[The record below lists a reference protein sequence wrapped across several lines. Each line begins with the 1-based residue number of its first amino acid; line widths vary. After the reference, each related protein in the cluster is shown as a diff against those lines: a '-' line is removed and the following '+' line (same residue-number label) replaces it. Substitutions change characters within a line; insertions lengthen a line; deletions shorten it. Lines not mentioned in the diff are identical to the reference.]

1 MIPYSFAHGLWIQ
14 RNLNCRHFLGLNIF
28 ASPSHTSFF
37 RPNAYPKSYNF
48 YSPQSLSMRRS
59 KMASTEHAE
68 HATLALAQ
76 KICLHFRLI
85 SSVLQTEVSF
95 HKDAFLQ
102 VKILTEDE
110 KLLHERSI
118 GDGDT
123 KIGKGVLLVEL
134 SCYWQTV
141 VLCQWTVWCF
151 LVRGVLK
158 DCFQPLI

>member
-1 MIPYSFAHGLWIQ
+1 
-14 RNLNCRHFLGLNIF
+14 
-28 ASPSHTSFF
+28 
-37 RPNAYPKSYNF
+37 
-48 YSPQSLSMRRS
+48 
-59 KMASTEHAE
+59 MASTEHAE

-76 KICLHFRLI
+76 KIRLHFRLI
-85 SSVLQTEVSF
+85 SSVLQTEVPF

-151 LVRGVLK
+151 LVKSVLK

>member
-14 RNLNCRHFLGLNIF
+14 RNLHCRCFLWLNIF

-37 RPNAYPKSYNF
+37 RPNAYPKSCNI
-48 YSPQSLSMRRS
+48 YSPQSPSMRRS

-68 HATLALAQ
+68 HTTLALAQ
-76 KICLHFRLI
+76 KIRLHFRLI
-85 SSVLQTEVSF
+85 SSVLQTEVPF

-102 VKILTEDE
+102 VKILTEGE

-134 SCYWQTV
+134 PCY
-141 VLCQWTVWCF
+141 CQWTVWCF
-151 LVRGVLK
+151 IVKSVLK